1 MNNSKNLFPIEGEGD
16 ALYSAHWV
24 TASRFRQLVVV
35 ETDGNEHENIIELIT
50 QWSLRGSFYLIA
62 GGEWLP
68 DRDVMYWSL
77 RRYTVQLEEALDN
90 PILMRPFTCYQFL
103 DLLASADWENKPV
116 LILDFL
122 HLFHNPDI
130 HVTVRYRI
138 LEQCCQHV
146 QCLSFFHSIGITA
159 QHLATEEYQR
169 FFPLLASVATEI
181 IPLEE
186 KPVILPSQES
196 LF

>member
-1 MNNSKNLFPIEGEGD
+1 MQRSFRTGD
-16 ALYSAHWV
+16 NQPFCAAHWV
-24 TASRFRQLVVV
+24 TSSHFRQLLVV
-35 ETDGNEHENIIELIT
+35 ETDGNEHENITELIT

-77 RRYTVQLEEALDN
+77 RRYTVQVEDALDN

-103 DLLASADWENKPV
+103 DLLVSPDWENKPV

-130 HVTVRYRI
+130 HISVRFRI

-146 QCLSFFHSIGITA
+146 QSLSFSHSIGITA
-159 QHLATEEYQR
+159 PHLATEEYQR

-186 KPVILPSQES
+186 KPVILSSQES

>member
-1 MNNSKNLFPIEGEGD
+1 MQRSFRTGD
-16 ALYSAHWV
+16 NQPFYAAHWI
-24 TASRFRQLVVV
+24 TSSRFRRLVLV
-35 ETDGNEHENIIELIT
+35 ETDGSEHESITELIT

-77 RRYTVQLEEALDN
+77 RRYTVQVGEALDN

-103 DLLASADWENKPV
+103 DLLVSADWENKPV

-122 HLFHNPDI
+122 HLFYNPDI
-130 HVTVRYRI
+130 HVSVRHRI
-138 LEQCCQHV
+138 LEQCCRHAQF
-146 QCLSFFHSIGITA
+146 LSLSHSIGITA
-159 QHLATEEYQR
+159 PHLDTEEYQR
-169 FFPLLASVATEI
+169 FFPMLTAVATEI

-186 KPVILPSQES
+186 KPIIQPSQES